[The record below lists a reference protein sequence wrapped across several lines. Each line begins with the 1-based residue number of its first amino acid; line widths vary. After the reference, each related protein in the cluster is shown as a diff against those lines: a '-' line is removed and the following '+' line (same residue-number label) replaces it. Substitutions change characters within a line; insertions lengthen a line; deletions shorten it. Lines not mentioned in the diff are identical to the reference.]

1 VFGSFGY
8 TEAHFGSG
16 TTAAGIDVS
25 DNEIPY
31 TPDVTA
37 NLGVQ
42 YGRTVG
48 TAGTAYGRADLVIFG
63 RISYDETNA
72 QGQDAYALMNVR
84 GGYRRGMFVFEGW
97 IKNLF
102 DTDYIPVAFA
112 YGQLAPSGYIGE
124 SGAPRTFGVS
134 VGVKF

>member
-1 VFGSFGY
+1 
-8 TEAHFGSG
+8 
-16 TTAAGIDVS
+16 VS

-37 NLGVQ
+37 NFGVQ

-48 TAGTAYGRADLVIFG
+48 TGGTAYGRADLVIYGAFK
-63 RISYDETNA
+63 YDESNA
-72 QGQDAYALMNVR
+72 QGQDAYALMNLR
-84 GGYRRGMFVFEGW
+84 GGYRRGLFVFEGW

-102 DTDYIPVAFA
+102 DTDYIPVAFT

-134 VGVKF
+134 AGVKF